1 MEGKLH
7 SDSNFLLFDNVDAFL
22 RLLYIAFASSKTS
35 KMGEGG
41 EELMELNHISIRIRE
56 DIHVS
61 NDNDELLQRIKEK
74 IHPIPSSQCCIY
86 RIPECLRILS
96 EEAYVPKIVS
106 LGPFHRDKE
115 GLKAM
120 EEHKKWYLH
129 ALLFRTS
136 TPDKCLEDF
145 LTAIQ
150 AMEIQI
156 RASYG
161 EPVNLSS
168 DEFVEMILLDSCFV
182 IELLYNYGRVDL
194 RDDNDPIYI
203 ASWMLSSLKHDIILL
218 ENQLPFFVLNR
229 LFDMIRDPNNGDLLL
244 DEYVQYFFRDVLPP
258 VELYKGRFRRQTNHL
273 LDFLRNH
280 FFQFT
285 KQNEE
290 AEYSYEDQRR
300 QIEEAEYTYEEQR
313 IECATEL
320 SNAGVKFEAAHIADS
335 LLDISFSGNGVF
347 EIPLFFLDDTVS
359 SLLGNLIALEQ
370 CDNDY
375 ASYVSSYIILLD
387 SLVMSPKDVR
397 LLRAEGIIDSFFG
410 DDEHIFH
417 IIKKLSKGTVVSKF
431 YFAGL
436 SHQVNAYYHS
446 GWHKWRA
453 NLTRNYVNTLK
464 RDYFNTPWGIF
475 SFVAATV
482 LLLLTFV
489 QTLFTILN

>member
-1 MEGKLH
+1 
-7 SDSNFLLFDNVDAFL
+7 
-22 RLLYIAFASSKTS
+22 
-35 KMGEGG
+35 MGEMG
-41 EELMELNHISIRIRE
+41 EELMELNHTSIRIRE

-61 NDNDELLQRIKEK
+61 NENDELLQRIKEK

-96 EEAYVPKIVS
+96 EDAYVPKIVS

-129 ALLFRTS
+129 ALLYRTS
-136 TPDKCLEDF
+136 TPDKCLKDF

-150 AMEIQI
+150 TMETQI

-218 ENQLPFFVLNR
+218 ENQLPFFVLTR
-229 LFDMIRDPNNGDLLL
+229 LFYMIRDPDNGDLLL

-258 VELYKGRFRRQTNHL
+258 VELHKRRFRRQTNHL
-273 LDFLRNH
+273 LDLLRNH

-285 KQNEE
+285 KRN
-290 AEYSYEDQRR
+290 
-300 QIEEAEYTYEEQR
+300 EEAEYTYEDQR
-313 IECATEL
+313 TVQIEEGEYTYEDQHIECATEL
-320 SNAGVKFEAAHIADS
+320 SNAGVKFVAVHFADS
-335 LLDISFSGNGVF
+335 LLDISFNEKGVF
-347 EIPLFFLDDTVS
+347 KIPLFFLDETVS
-359 SLLGNLIALEQ
+359 YLFGNLIALEQ

-375 ASYVSSYIILLD
+375 SSYVSSYIVLLD
-387 SLVMSPKDVR
+387 SLVSSPKDVK
-397 LLRAEGIIDSFFG
+397 LLRAEGIIDSFFR
-410 DDEHIFH
+410 DDEHVFL
-417 IIKKLSKGTVVSKF
+417 IIKKLSKGTIVSKY

-436 SHQVNAYYHS
+436 CHQVNAYYHS
-446 GWHKWRA
+446 DWRKWRA
-453 NLTRNYVNTLK
+453 NLKRNYVNTLK
-464 RDYFNTPWGIF
+464 RDYFNTPWAFI

-482 LLLLTFV
+482 LLVLTFV